1 MKGIFLMATSHVHGD
16 FEPMGVHAQQMQ
28 DICDNQNAA
37 MSHLGSLLEGLGMSM
52 QGAAG
57 TAMQT
62 LGHNLKDEGHQIATM
77 YADHSTLMHQNVVAY
92 DNAEQDNMHLLSQ
105 IAHGLH

>member
-1 MKGIFLMATSHVHGD
+1 
-16 FEPMGVHAQQMQ
+16 
-28 DICDNQNAA
+28 
-37 MSHLGSLLEGLGMSM
+37 
-52 QGAAG
+52 
-57 TAMQT
+57 
-62 LGHNLKDEGHQIATM
+62 M